1 MKTFHIPSIT
11 CLLLCCLA
19 LIACSSTQVVED
31 TPYSEPQ
38 VSSETPQNPAVVA
51 LRAEADR
58 QLAAGNLQ
66 LAANALERGIRIAPR
81 DPRLRQQLAE
91 VRLRQGDYVQAKSL
105 ARMAV
110 VYGRGQPEVQADAWD
125 VIGRAETE
133 MGNLREADL
142 AFEEA
147 RSLRD
152 QW

>member
-1 MKTFHIPSIT
+1 MNRLIF
-11 CLLLCCLA
+11 LLLTSLSLA
-19 LIACSSTQVVED
+19 ACTTAPTTED
-31 TPYSEPQ
+31 NPYSEP
-38 VSSETPQNPAVVA
+38 ETATQPENPAVVA
-51 LRAEADR
+51 LQQEADR
-58 QLAAGNLQ
+58 QLASGNLQ

-81 DPRLRQQLAE
+81 DARLRQQLAE
-91 VRLRQGDYVQAKSL
+91 VRLRQRDYPQAKSL

-110 VYGRGQPEVQADAWD
+110 VYGRGNADVQADAWE

-147 RSLRD
+147 RALRD